1 MVVVRDLLAAS
12 LSMAV
17 RCHCDAAVFGPAW
30 LLLYAVCVSHIFL
43 VGGLSSKYNIQAFFR
58 KSTGIE
64 GHYTDSGLLLG
75 EKTTNR
81 FIIYLSFFSS
91 EAAWL
96 AGVQ

>member
-43 VGGLSSKYNIQAFFR
+43 VGGGLSLIYNGQALFCANFA
-58 KSTGIE
+58 
-64 GHYTDSGLLLG
+64 LG
-75 EKTTNR
+75 ED
-81 FIIYLSFFSS
+81 SS
-91 EAAWL
+91 VARR
-96 AGVQ
+96 